1 VLRHALAPVFPRAAR
16 GLGLPRA
23 LPAAGVALTFDD
35 GPHPEGTPAILDLLA
50 RAGAHATFFLVGEQV
65 QRRPALA
72 AEILAAGHVVGLH
85 GYRHRL
91 QLRQSQAQV
100 QTDLAL
106 GAAALE
112 DATGA
117 PIAWHRPPYGIYSA
131 TGLGAVRAAGW
142 RPLLWSRWGKDWRR
156 ATTPARIAARA
167 TRSLSAGDVI
177 LLHDADFYSAHNSHR
192 RTADALPLILA
203 QLTRRKLDT
212 VLPV

>member
-1 VLRHALAPVFPRAAR
+1 VLRHALAPVFPPAAS

-50 RAGAHATFFLVGEQV
+50 RAGARATFFLVGEQV

-91 QLRQSQAQV
+91 QLRQSRAQV
-100 QTDLAL
+100 QRDLAL

-117 PIAWHRPPYGIYSA
+117 AIAWHRPPYGIYSA
-131 TGLGAVRAAGW
+131 PGLGAVRAAGW

-167 TRSLSAGDVI
+167 TKSLSAGDVI

-192 RTADALPLILA
+192 RTTDALPLILA